1 MPRLRTA
8 SIPLLLLLAVSAPV
22 AAQSPLRAAP
32 SGRGVSEV
40 TLTLPRGSADSAVR
54 VIRVDYGVPHLRG
67 RALHTD
73 SLVPYD
79 RPWRTGA
86 NNATIV
92 QTDVDLTLG
101 GVDVPKGRYVVW
113 TMPARDTWKLMLQK
127 DEGPAMMMRY
137 DAAKDVARV
146 DLRQRTLPAPVESL
160 TMWLIPS
167 RESTGPQRGEW
178 RIAWGSTE
186 VATDWVVR

>member
-1 MPRLRTA
+1 MSRLRTA
-8 SIPLLLLLAVSAPV
+8 STTLLISLAVSAPV

-32 SGRGVSEV
+32 SSRGLSEV
-40 TLTLPRGSADSAVR
+40 TLTMPRGSADSAVR

-113 TMPARDTWKLMLQK
+113 TIPSRGAWKLMLQK

-146 DLRQRTLPAPVESL
+146 DLRQRTLPAPIESL

-167 RESTGPQRGEW
+167 RDSAGPQRGEW